1 MLQRPVPS
9 PSTGE
14 GQDGGE
20 ARHPEPLMVSLS
32 NHAGGH
38 RLQAAATVVLLSP
51 PLWTRRA
58 GVNRTPGVRK
68 SAPK

>member
-32 NHAGGH
+32 NHAGGPWPSLSSR
-38 RLQAAATVVLLSP
+38 RLLCGRAAQA
-51 PLWTRRA
+51 
-58 GVNRTPGVRK
+58 
-68 SAPK
+68 